1 MPSGFLIKPCL
12 ILKEDTEM
20 VTTQALANI
29 FDHFD
34 RTALHPYA
42 VGFDRIFDQLHDHYA
57 LHQRNT
63 GFPPYNIRKDGDY
76 NFVIELA
83 LAGLSQDDLEVEVAE
98 GTLTVRSVEP
108 KHEEDDGG
116 YSELLHRGISYRKFS
131 RSWTLADDVV
141 VDAAKMKDGM
151 LTIHLERV
159 VPEEKKPRK
168 ITIK

>member
-34 RTALHPYA
+34 RTALIPYA
-42 VGFDRIFDQLHDHYA
+42 VGFDRIFDQLQDHHA

-76 NFVIELA
+76 NYVIELA

-98 GTLTVRSVEP
+98 QTLTVRSVD
-108 KHEEDDGG
+108 KKQEEGG
-116 YSELLHRGISYRKFS
+116 ELLHRGISYRQFS
-131 RSWTLADDVV
+131 RSWTLADDVIV
-141 VDAAKMKDGM
+141 NSAKMENGM
-151 LTIHLERV
+151 LMIHLEHV
-159 VPEEKKPRK
+159 IPEEKKPRK

>member
-1 MPSGFLIKPCL
+1 
-12 ILKEDTEM
+12 M
-20 VTTQALANI
+20 VTTQAISNI

-34 RTALHPYA
+34 RNLLTPYA
-42 VGFDRIFDQLHDHYA
+42 VGFDRVFDRLNNYVV
-57 LHQRNT
+57 HQNHMTPT

-83 LAGLSQDDLEVEVAE
+83 LAGLSKDDLEVEVAD

-116 YSELLHRGISYRKFS
+116 YPELVHRGISFRKFS

-141 VDAAKMKDGM
+141 VNDAKMKDGM
-151 LTIHLERV
+151 LTIHMEHV
-159 VPEEKKPRK
+159 VPEEKKPRV
-168 ITIK
+168 INIK